1 MAHRGDLAPGWI
13 FNPPDRELTDT
24 YLRREI
30 DGQPIAASFMHHVDV
45 YSAAP
50 EKLVE
55 GRQQA
60 PGIGEAQR
68 DQDKRAWYFFTTL
81 RHAGKNVAGRHRR
94 ISRTIGGA
102 DDGKKRWW
110 HSEGSA
116 KPAKGSAAGGEL
128 QKFSYKV
135 ESMPGGWLMTEYSIR
150 GAGDLVLCKIYKTP
164 RPRRPHVSSPASS
177 SSSSCTTSTVAD
189 LSGSGC
195 KRKASGD
202 HPDAPT
208 TTQRKTHEAYYVH
221 SARHETDQDIEG
233 FSFCTDDPT
242 PVPRAG
248 DFHASA
254 SASSSSGKSG
264 FLDFDAGV
272 TVDYLDAPV
281 VRHQSAAP
289 PAAVIEE
296 DAGLGYGA
304 ESGVAVDDLLDD
316 TSNDGFLYEYQEPA
330 AAPPCRSELL
340 SAPEPPSNTSQN
352 DLLHAPASNT
362 AWLDEGEVTVDDLL
376 DHDAALDG
384 SNDGFLHQDE
394 EPAAASPCRNE
405 LLPLAVDGS
414 NSTSPPSQNELL
426 PVAVAG
432 SNSTS
437 PPSQN
442 ELLPVAVAGS
452 NSTSPPSQNELLPVA
467 VAGSNSTSPPSQNEL
482 LPVAVAGSNSTSPPS
497 QNELLPVVVAGSTTA
512 SPPSQNALLHAP
524 ASNTTWDPT
533 DAGRYE
539 LLSTY
544 VLPPCRDEEDAV
556 VEWPEAGGMSD
567 LDLFW
572 GTPNGV
578 CMY

>member
-55 GRQQA
+55 GRQHA
-60 PGIGEAQR
+60 PGIGEANAT
-68 DQDKRAWYFFTTL
+68 KT
-81 RHAGKNVAGRHRR
+81 NVR
-94 ISRTIGGA
+94 
-102 DDGKKRWW
+102 
-110 HSEGSA
+110 E
-116 KPAKGSAAGGEL
+116 KPDNGSAAGGEL

-135 ESMPGGWLMTEYSIR
+135 DSMPGGWLMTEYSIR

-296 DAGLGYGA
+296 DAGLSYGA

-340 SAPEPPSNTSQN
+340 SAPVPPSNTSQN

-426 PVAVAG
+426 PVAVDG

-467 VAGSNSTSPPSQNEL
+467 VAGSNSTSPPSQNEH
-482 LPVAVAGSNSTSPPS
+482 
-497 QNELLPVVVAGSTTA
+497 LPVVVAGSTTA

-556 VEWPEAGGMSD
+556 VEWPEAGGIGMSD

>member
-55 GRQQA
+55 GRQHA

-135 ESMPGGWLMTEYSIR
+135 DSMPGGWLMTEYSIR

-233 FSFCTDDPT
+233 FSFCTDDPM
-242 PVPRAG
+242 PVPRAD

-254 SASSSSGKSG
+254 STSSSSAKSV

-296 DAGLGYGA
+296 DAGLSYGA

-340 SAPEPPSNTSQN
+340 SAPVPPSNTSQN

-452 NSTSPPSQNELLPVA
+452 NSTSPPSQNELLPV
-467 VAGSNSTSPPSQNEL
+467 
-482 LPVAVAGSNSTSPPS
+482 
-497 QNELLPVVVAGSTTA
+497 VVAGSTTA

-556 VEWPEAGGMSD
+556 VEWPEAAGVGMSD

>member
-30 DGQPIAASFMHHVDV
+30 DGQPIAASFMHHADV

-55 GRQQA
+55 GRQHA

-68 DQDKRAWYFFTTL
+68 DKDKRAWYFFTTL

-116 KPAKGSAAGGEL
+116 KAVKGSAAGGEL

-135 ESMPGGWLMTEYSIR
+135 DSMPGGWLMTEYSIR

-164 RPRRPHVSSPASS
+164 RPRRPHVSSPALS
-177 SSSSCTTSTVAD
+177 SSSSCTTLTVAD

-195 KRKASGD
+195 KRKASG
-202 HPDAPT
+202 APT

-242 PVPRAG
+242 PVPQAG
-248 DFHASA
+248 DFHVSA

-264 FLDFDAGV
+264 FSDFDAGV

-281 VRHQSAAP
+281 VGHQSAAP

-296 DAGLGYGA
+296 DA
-304 ESGVAVDDLLDD
+304 VDDLLDG

-340 SAPEPPSNTSQN
+340 SAPVPPSNTSQN

-442 ELLPVAVAGS
+442 ELLPV
-452 NSTSPPSQNELLPVA
+452 
-467 VAGSNSTSPPSQNEL
+467 
-482 LPVAVAGSNSTSPPS
+482 
-497 QNELLPVVVAGSTTA
+497 VVAGSTTA
-512 SPPSQNALLHAP
+512 SLPSQNALLHAP

-556 VEWPEAGGMSD
+556 VEWPEAAGVGMSD